1 MFAAPLLLAA
11 LCVVAIAYRYY
22 SGFIAARVLSLDD
35 SRVTPAHR
43 FTDGQNYVP
52 TNRWV
57 LFGHHFAAISGA
69 GPLVGPVLAAQFGF
83 LPGYLWILV
92 GVVLGGA
99 VHDFVVLT
107 ASMRTDG
114 LSLVEI
120 VRREIGTRAGSV
132 AAISVFFI
140 VTLAIAAMAKV
151 VVITLAESSWGA
163 FTIASTIPIALLM
176 ALYMYKLRPG
186 KITEATIMGVVLL
199 LLAVV
204 FGHDVANGAYGSW
217 FNFTEHQLT
226 IAVASYGF
234 IASVLPVWLLLCP
247 RDYLSSYMKIGTI
260 TLLIVGIL
268 VVNPEIKMPAISQFI
283 DGGPIVPGS
292 VFPFVFITI
301 ACGAISGFHG
311 LIGSGTTPK
320 MLTRE
325 SDARMI
331 GYGAMLTEGIVALV
345 ALIAACSL
353 DQGDYFAINTSEAK
367 FASLGLHTDRLPELA
382 AQIGE
387 RLVGR
392 AGGAVSLAVGMS
404 TIFSK
409 LPSFES
415 MISYWYHFAIMFEAL
430 FILTTVDTGTRVAR
444 FLVQEWLGR
453 RWPAFQKTDWVPG
466 SVMATGVAVLA
477 WGALVWTGSVATL
490 WPMLGIANQTL
501 ACIALATVTTK
512 LVNDGRRRYIWVTV
526 LPLTVVGV
534 ASQWAAVEMM
544 RTQFIPNFV
553 RHADV
558 VKQLQG
564 WVLCTLCVA
573 VMLSFVY
580 IVLAAAKKI
589 NVVGRSTVSA

>member
-1 MFAAPLLLAA
+1 MFAAPLLLGA

-186 KITEATIMGVVLL
+186 RITEATIMGVVLL

-204 FGHDVANGAYGSW
+204 FGHDVANGPYAAW

-466 SVMATGVAVLA
+466 SVIATSVAVLA
-477 WGALVWTGSVATL
+477 WGSLVWTGSVATL

-501 ACIALATVTTK
+501 ACMALATITTK

-526 LPLTVVGV
+526 LPLTVVGI

-553 RHADV
+553 RHVDV

-573 VMLSFVY
+573 VMVSFVY
-580 IVLAAAKKI
+580 IVLAAIKKI
-589 NVVGRSTVSA
+589 SAVGRSTVSA